1 MKIIAIDPGYER
13 IGIAVVEKD
22 KKEELVYSDCFRT
35 DPKRTLSERIHT
47 IGQEIA
53 RIIKKYKPEMMAL
66 EKLYFANNKTTAMGV
81 SEARGVIMY
90 EASRA
95 GISIVEYTP
104 MEIKVAVTSYGK
116 ASKTDVHMMVKKLI
130 TLPDRKQL
138 DDEIDAIAV
147 ALTAFAHKRF

>member
-13 IGIAVVEKD
+13 IGIAVVEKE
-22 KKEELVYSDCFRT
+22 KREELIYSDCFRT
-35 DPKRTLSERIHT
+35 DPKHILPKRIHT
-47 IGQEIA
+47 IGEEIA
-53 RIIKKYKPEMMAL
+53 RVIKKYKPEVMAL
-66 EKLYFANNKTTAMGV
+66 EKLFFTTNQKTAMGV

-90 EASRA
+90 EGSRA
-95 GISIVEYTP
+95 GLAIVEYTP

-116 ASKTDVHMMVKKLI
+116 ATKTDVHMMVKKLI

-147 ALTAFAHKRF
+147 ALTAFAHKR